1 MNLRRVKSL
10 RTIWLG
16 LSLPTKGFVMLLLP
30 MLVLFAALAL
40 LDYTLIAGE
49 VRYRLQGLEVEA
61 AVVLGVLSTLAAM
74 ALFTRGVVRRLR
86 LIEQSAR
93 CLRLEQ
99 PLTALVLGDD
109 EVGQLE
115 KQLEI
120 TSELLFNRLRKL
132 RESGETLHAIL
143 DQTTAVVYVKD
154 FQGRYLFTNKRYE
167 DLFGV
172 TRSEVCGRTDEQVFP
187 KQIAKKFRENDLHV
201 LELGRSIQFEEI
213 APHQDGLHTY
223 LSLKF
228 PLLDAANKP
237 YAVAGISTDISDRKR
252 LEDALRRTAEELS
265 QQTDVPSWE
274 ASPPVDFDSP
284 PQGWI
289 ADSQGPPGGHR
300 RRSLYIDSNL

>member
-1 MNLRRVKSL
+1 MNLERAKSF
-10 RTIWLG
+10 RTLWLG
-16 LSLPTKGFVMLLLP
+16 LSLPTKGFAMLLLP
-30 MLVLFAALAL
+30 MFALFAALAL
-40 LDYTLIAGE
+40 LNYSLVAGE
-49 VRYRLQGLEVEA
+49 VTYRLHTLEVEA
-61 AVVLGVLSTLAAM
+61 AVALGVLTTLGAM

-93 CLRLEQ
+93 CLRLGE
-99 PLTALVLGDD
+99 PLNALVLGDD

-132 RESGETLHAIL
+132 RESEGNLQAIL
-143 DQTTAVVYVKD
+143 DQTTAVIYVKD

-167 DLFGV
+167 HIFGI
-172 TRSEVCGRTDEQVFP
+172 TRIEACGRTDAEVFP

-201 LELGRSIQFEEI
+201 LELGRPIQFEEV

-237 YAVAGISTDISDRKR
+237 YAVAGISTDITDRKR
-252 LEDALRRTAEELS
+252 LENALRRTAEEFS
-265 QQTDVPSWE
+265 HQTEAPSWE

-289 ADSQGPPGGHR
+289 ADSFSEPAEARPG
-300 RRSLYIDSNL
+300 LIIYNT